1 MKKLVS
7 FLILGL
13 LVNVANAQESS
24 SEQKN
29 RQNIQP
35 KDVWGDS
42 ANELEKLVKTKQR
55 NLSNMR
61 LALDI
66 IDENIFSI
74 SDHFIEFDKI
84 FIKLRELFTLA
95 EFSNEELFSFI
106 DDAFEIRNKY
116 YIIQEFVVRLEYAR
130 RSIQYGISKSQAIAL
145 TSSEYM
151 QIPAFALNENVDVI
165 KLNSVLIDIGCGIV
179 WKDRLKFLFANNRCF
194 GHLNDIQIRNF
205 ARFPKN
211 IKNYIILLRENY
223 QFVSSTQK
231 HLAYL
236 IAQNFQQAG
245 ISKDIILKIFQLTE
259 KEWKE
264 FFLPVKN

>member
-13 LVNVANAQESS
+13 LVSVANAQEVS
-24 SEQKN
+24 SEQEKQ
-29 RQNIQP
+29 QNIHP

-42 ANELEKLVKTKQR
+42 ANKLEKLVETKHPDI
-55 NLSNMR
+55 SNMR
-61 LALDI
+61 QALDI

-84 FIKLRELFTLA
+84 FIKLRELFTAA

-116 YIIQEFVVRLEYAR
+116 YIIQEFVIRLEYAR
-130 RSIQYGISKSQAIAL
+130 RSIQYGIPKAQAIAL

-151 QIPAFALNENVDVI
+151 QIPTFALNENIDTI
-165 KLNSVLIDIGCGIV
+165 KLNNVLIDLGCGIV

-194 GHLNDIQIRNF
+194 GHSNDVQIKNF
-205 ARFPKN
+205 AQFPKN